1 MKIFLTGA
9 TGFIGYALVGALVQ
23 EGHNVKVLIRNKA
36 DQNKFVN
43 LKVEVIVGS
52 LDDDS
57 LLNRELEGID
67 VVYHLAAIRRDWG
80 HSWSSYR
87 QTNVFLTEKIVTA
100 AVRKVKHFILIS
112 SVKANNPESNYAMSK
127 KEAEDITR
135 RICICNRLPLTIIR
149 PAIVYGPGDHRDG
162 MIPKLIGLIKS
173 RKFFIVGNGQN
184 RIHLVYITD
193 LISALVSAG
202 SKKGNADTYTI
213 AGEKPITLSCLA
225 ELIARELKT
234 PIFPLK
240 IPYFLA
246 YFSAFL
252 FELACKSLSLKTEPL
267 LTVGKLKTITQD
279 HIYDIK
285 AAKEKLNFSPKVNY
299 QDGIKKTLHSLN

>member
-1 MKIFLTGA
+1 MNIFLTGG

-23 EGHNVKVLIRNKA
+23 DGHNVKVLIRNKA
-36 DQNKFVN
+36 DRNKFVN
-43 LKVEVIVGS
+43 LKVKIIIGD
-52 LDDDS
+52 LDDDI
-57 LLNRELEGID
+57 LLSRELKGID
-67 VVYHLAAIRRDWG
+67 IVYHLAAIRRDWG
-80 HSWSSYR
+80 YSWSSYC
-87 QTNVFLTEKIVTA
+87 QTNILLTEKVVRA
-100 AVRKVKHFILIS
+100 AVGKVKHFILVS
-112 SVKANNPESNYAMSK
+112 SVKAKTPESNYARSK
-127 KEAEDITR
+127 KEAEDTAR
-135 RICICNRLPLTIIR
+135 RICLSSRLPLTIIR
-149 PAIVYGPGDHRDG
+149 PAIVYGPGDHHDG

-202 SKKGNADTYTI
+202 NKNGNADIYTI

-225 ELIARELKT
+225 ELIARELRT
-234 PIFPLK
+234 PIFPVK

-246 YFSAFL
+246 YFSALL
-252 FELACKSLSLKTEPL
+252 FELVSKSLDLKAEPL

-279 HIYDIK
+279 HTYDIK

-299 QDGIKKTLHSLN
+299 QDGIKETLHSLN